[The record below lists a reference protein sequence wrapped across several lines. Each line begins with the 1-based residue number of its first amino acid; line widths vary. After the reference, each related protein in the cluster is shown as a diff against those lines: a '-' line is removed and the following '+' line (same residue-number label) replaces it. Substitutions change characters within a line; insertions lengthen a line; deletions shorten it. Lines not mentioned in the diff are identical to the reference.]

1 MLPQGGSHFVA
12 WLHRNG
18 YWVSSA
24 AKKPAAPSATPG
36 VTPEAST
43 REASTREASPRVT
56 HVFLTGG
63 KAAVPAYARG
73 VGSGMVRAY
82 AADAAEGRP
91 VHAVERTFGEGGTYN
106 MFADLDVP
114 SEAPVGAAELE
125 ALVLEAL
132 EGAPDALLG
141 PGAADEVVVLT
152 REWHGGKTGAHMVW
166 SDGDHRVDDAVA
178 LALRDAWVDRLE
190 RRIGRR
196 LPSGDEQWSEG
207 ELEAPGASPGAAD
220 AAGAAGRPPA
230 RDWGKI
236 IDPAV
241 YRSNGLRMPWSLKAR
256 GGDRRTAYVP
266 THVARRRADGTVE
279 LAHVGGCPAGSGIEW
294 FMEWVARCSLMARHP
309 GERGRDGQ
317 GQGTRDHEV
326 SPRFRGLVGLGGMQR
341 RKRAGGTAGTGLPRA
356 GCAAVAVTLREAS
369 VASDASDASEGLKG
383 GSGLAEGEL
392 ELPEVY
398 RGTRLGAA
406 YAATCR
412 GRSVVVVPCS
422 GRYCHGVGRE
432 HRSNHVWFELHR
444 GGAVYQRCHGQGE
457 RCKALRVL
465 LVDATHRLAAH
476 HFPPTV
482 PSVLPVTA
490 AGSVAAAFAKLNLKL
505 KRG

>member
-1 MLPQGGSHFVA
+1 
-12 WLHRNG
+12 
-18 YWVSSA
+18 
-24 AKKPAAPSATPG
+24 
-36 VTPEAST
+36 
-43 REASTREASPRVT
+43 
-56 HVFLTGG
+56 
-63 KAAVPAYARG
+63 
-73 VGSGMVRAY
+73 
-82 AADAAEGRP
+82 
-91 VHAVERTFGEGGTYN
+91 

-141 PGAADEVVVLT
+141 PGGADEVVVLT

-196 LPSGDEQWSEG
+196 LPSGEESWSEG
-207 ELEAPGASPGAAD
+207 ALEAPPGEVRESSGDAGASGESGAS
-220 AAGAAGRPPA
+220 GEA

-279 LAHVGGCPAGSGIEW
+279 LARVGGCPAGSGIEW

-317 GQGTRDHEV
+317 GQGCSGDHEV
-326 SPRFRGLVGLGGMQR
+326 SPRFRGLVGEGAQR
-341 RKRAGGTAGTGLPRA
+341 RKRAGGAAGGNTGTADRFGAGLPRT
-356 GCAAVAVTLREAS
+356 GCATVAV
-369 VASDASDASEGLKG
+369 GLKG
-383 GSGLAEGEL
+383 DGGLAEGEL

-398 RGTRLGAA
+398 RGVRLGAA
-406 YAATCR
+406 YATTCR

-432 HRSNHVWFELHR
+432 HGSNHVWFELHR

-465 LVDATHRLAAH
+465 LVDATHRLATH